1 MATEIAPPGKG
12 SQVVGPD
19 AESHPRRAVP
29 SLDEAHNRVDLGT
42 DRRKDRLGLRI
53 RQAAK
58 LSKYVYRGDM
68 LITDD
73 LGEDTPRLPAD
84 DPCAYLLS
92 GKKSPAL
99 SLATFRSLSSSMSST
114 GGVSHVAQ
122 GTAYMSAGRASTAC
136 VINASR
142 YYRSV
147 LRSFK
152 DRDTEAIWHRQRS
165 RLLDGPTQ
173 RIAWRKLA
181 ILDAAETL
189 ADLRVPPG
197 NRLEKLRGDRE
208 GQHSIRINQQWRIC
222 FSWSDAGPQ
231 DVEIVD
237 YH

>member
-1 MATEIAPPGKG
+1 VRGELAA
-12 SQVVGPD
+12 S
-19 AESHPRRAVP
+19 PRTV
-29 SLDEAHNRVDLGT
+29 
-42 DRRKDRLGLRI
+42 
-53 RQAAK
+53 
-58 LSKYVYRGDM
+58 
-68 LITDD
+68 
-73 LGEDTPRLPAD
+73 TP
-84 DPCAYLLS
+84 
-92 GKKSPAL
+92 
-99 SLATFRSLSSSMSST
+99 
-114 GGVSHVAQ
+114 
-122 GTAYMSAGRASTAC
+122 C

-142 YYRSV
+142 YHVDV

-208 GQHSIRINQQWRIC
+208 GQYSIRINQQWRLC
-222 FSWSDAGPQ
+222 FSWSAAGPE
-231 DVEIVD
+231 DVQIVD